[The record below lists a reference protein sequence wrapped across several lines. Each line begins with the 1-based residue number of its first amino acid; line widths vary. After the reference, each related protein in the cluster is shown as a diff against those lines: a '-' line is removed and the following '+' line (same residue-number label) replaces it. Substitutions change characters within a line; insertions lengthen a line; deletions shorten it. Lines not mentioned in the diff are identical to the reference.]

1 MIAPS
6 VDVNRTVKARPVSGA
21 AFCDDNAQ
29 PGDITTFEPDG
40 AVEELAIACPGCG
53 RRSLLPLVKG
63 QHCRWTVTA
72 GDVRNLASLT
82 LSPSIFHRVEDGGCG
97 WHGYLRSGVFEPC

>member
-1 MIAPS
+1 MTP
-6 VDVNRTVKARPVSGA
+6 DVRARVKARAVTGG
-21 AFCDDNAQ
+21 AFCDEDVQ
-29 PGDITTFEPDG
+29 PGDTTTFEPNG

-63 QHCRWTVTA
+63 HHCRWTVTA
-72 GDVRNLASLT
+72 GDVRNIESLT

-97 WHGYLRSGVFEPC
+97 WHGYLTKGVFEPC